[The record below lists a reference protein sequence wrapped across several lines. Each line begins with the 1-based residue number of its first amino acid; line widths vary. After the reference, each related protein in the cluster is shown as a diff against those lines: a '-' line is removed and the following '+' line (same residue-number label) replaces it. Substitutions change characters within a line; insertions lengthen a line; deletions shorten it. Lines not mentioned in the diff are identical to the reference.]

1 VAKTTRYLLA
11 VHVLIPLWYLVHRKH
26 RLLEMQASSSSCAR
40 LAPGVVAVCG
50 WVRYLVLL
58 VPDSIR
64 RQSLWLGYHIWW
76 LYLRIYEHASLVP
89 QHEVLDLVPNLVPQI

>member
-1 VAKTTRYLLA
+1 MAKTTRYLLA

-50 WVRYLVLL
+50 CQVSGTASPRL
-58 VPDSIR
+58 
-64 RQSLWLGYHIWW
+64 HK
-76 LYLRIYEHASLVP
+76 ETESLVRLP
-89 QHEVLDLVPNLVPQI
+89 HLVVVSEELRVRISGTTT

>member
-1 VAKTTRYLLA
+1 MAKTTRYLLA

-50 WVRYLVLL
+50 CEVSDTCGTRL
-58 VPDSIR
+58 
-64 RQSLWLGYHIWW
+64 HK
-76 LYLRIYEHASLVP
+76 ETESLVRLP
-89 QHEVLDLVPNLVPQI
+89 HLVVVSEDLRARISGTTT